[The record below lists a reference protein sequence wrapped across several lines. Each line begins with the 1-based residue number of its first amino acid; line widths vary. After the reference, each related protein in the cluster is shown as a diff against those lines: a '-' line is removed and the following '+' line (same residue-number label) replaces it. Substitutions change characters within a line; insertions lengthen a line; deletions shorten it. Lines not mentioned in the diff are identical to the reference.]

1 MRSHLK
7 SQSKALTN
15 MVIYYG
21 WKKIQLWVESEK
33 KVSGKLYSSSVC
45 FFRVTLTVIEDS
57 FESECCRID
66 TILHSRPGPNNAVC
80 A

>member
-1 MRSHLK
+1 
-7 SQSKALTN
+7 
-15 MVIYYG
+15 MVE
-21 WKKIQLWVESEK
+21 KKIQLWVESEK
-33 KVSGKLYSSSVC
+33 RYLLSGELYSSVC